1 MRVYGTT
8 FILAVTIGAAHAQ
21 DALQF
26 TAQLSGAGALPPTA
40 SFVTGDASISLKGG
54 SLTVQI
60 VQAGPTMLG
69 GDAFVQT
76 ATGETLFALPYSAA
90 FKFGPDLW
98 TAPGAVVYRG
108 AFNLTSG
115 QMDDLQAGRLSAA
128 VASSTFPNGEIRG
141 KITPVPEEW
150 ITYTLLPGSQLM
162 DFWSGAPPVSPM
174 PMQGTFELVQI
185 SDPVLVLCHIT
196 NINFTTGSD
205 SAVPLTIV
213 TGNGMWESENRIG
226 QSQDVFLNLDI
237 SNRRP
242 FKNPDRRIT
251 QTWPIINFTLE
262 QESSWMGGWPIQSV
276 FHDVS
281 LTIVAAPVVRF
292 TSILP
297 DRGTGKVQLTW
308 QRTTFPVVLES
319 APSPTGPF
327 STVATNLTANGFV
340 DSNGPT
346 NRTEHYYRL
355 RLQ

>member
-1 MRVYGTT
+1 MRAFAKTL
-8 FILAVTIGAAHAQ
+8 ILAVTLGAVHAQ

-40 SFVTGDASISLKGG
+40 SLVTGEASASLKEG
-54 SLTVQI
+54 SLTIQI
-60 VQAGPTMLG
+60 VQTGPTVLG

-76 ATGETLFALPYSAA
+76 ATGETLFALSYSSA
-90 FKFGPDLW
+90 FRLGPDLW
-98 TAPGAVVYRG
+98 TAPGAVIYRG
-108 AFNLTSG
+108 AFNLSRG
-115 QMDDLQAGRLSAA
+115 QMDELQAGRLSAA
-128 VASSTFPNGEIRG
+128 VASPTFPTGEIRG

-150 ITYTLLPGSQLM
+150 ITYMLLPGSQLL
-162 DFWSGAPPVSPM
+162 DFWSGAPPVTPM
-174 PMQGTFELVQI
+174 PLEGTFEVVPI
-185 SDPVLVLCHIT
+185 SDPVLVLSHLT
-196 NINFTTGSD
+196 NINFTTGVDGALPPTVVS
-205 SAVPLTIV
+205 
-213 TGNGMWESENRIG
+213 GNGMWESENRIG
-226 QSQDVFLNLDI
+226 QSQDVLLNLDI
-237 SNRRP
+237 SNGRP

-251 QTWPIINFTLE
+251 QTWPMINFTLE